1 MAGRS
6 ISAAPGQGGRTT
18 MSSRPDASDLLTDLS
33 GGNQRAA
40 DELLP
45 LVCEFRLFGGLTSDE
60 TARILGVSARTVE
73 RDWEVGQAWL
83 RREMSKG
90 GPE

>member
-1 MAGRS
+1 
-6 ISAAPGQGGRTT
+6 
-18 MSSRPDASDLLTDLS
+18 MSSRPDASDLLTKLS

-40 DELLP
+40 DALLP
-45 LVCEFRLFGGLTSDE
+45 LVSEFRLFGGLTSDE

-90 GPE
+90 ATE

>member
-1 MAGRS
+1 M
-6 ISAAPGQGGRTT
+6 T
-18 MSSRPDASDLLTDLS
+18 SRPDASELLTDVS
-33 GGNQRAA
+33 GGNQRAG

-60 TARILGVSARTVE
+60 TARILGVSARTVD
-73 RDWEVGQAWL
+73 RDWTIGQAWL

-90 GPE
+90 ATE